1 MRKWP
6 PKDGALILVFLDQLR
21 LASDSGSFRAYR
33 SLLQRFQTFAT
44 AHGTRNGGISEALFI
59 AWLNQELKTSPLR
72 LVVHYARVISRFLDW
87 LVERGTI
94 ASNPIA
100 QLREKY
106 ECHSTAHVLR
116 ALTKARPREAL
127 EALRPPPRYASHLG
141 AIIRE
146 HVERM
151 RTRGL
156 RYRHENR
163 FLHFDRFLQQRAD
176 AEKKPLPALIREYLA
191 CASSAAVRMQR
202 TEVCRTIAKE
212 MNRRGLAALPPRR
225 DRMVMQEMLRSRRRP
240 HIYTVEEV
248 RRLLETARRDAAP
261 HAPLR
266 PLTLYTMLVLA
277 YCAGLRLGEIVRLK
291 LGDLD
296 LAADCIEVH
305 DTKFFKSRRLP
316 LSVTAMNTLRDYLKA
331 RQETGAPVDSDAP
344 LFWHA
349 KGGYRYVT
357 AGAHLR
363 RLIRVAGLKKTGGRR
378 GPRIHDLRHTFVVHR
393 MTKWYEDGINPQSC
407 LPYLAAYLGHRDIH
421 STLVYLTI
429 TQELLQHASQ
439 RFRTSETEVLQVIQ
453 ESH

>member
-6 PKDGALILVFLDQLR
+6 HQDGALIIAFLNQIR
-21 LASDSGSFRAYR
+21 LASHSGSFRAYR

-44 AHGTRNGGISEALFI
+44 RGTRKGGISEALFR

-87 LVERGTI
+87 LVERRTI
-94 ASNPIA
+94 TSNPIA
-100 QLREKY
+100 QLRGKY
-106 ECHSTAHVLR
+106 ECRSTAHVLR

-151 RTRGL
+151 RTRGF

-163 FLHFDRFLQQRAD
+163 FLHFDRFLQKRAD
-176 AEKKPLPALIREYLA
+176 AKAQPLPVLFREYVA
-191 CASSAAVRMQR
+191 CAPSAALRVQR
-202 TEVCRTIAKE
+202 LEVCRTIARE
-212 MNRRGLAALPPRR
+212 MNRRDLTVPLPKQ

-240 HIYTVEEV
+240 HIYTVDEV
-248 RRLLETARRDAAP
+248 VRLLESARCDEAP

-296 LAADCIEVH
+296 LAADCIEVR

-316 LSVTAMNTLRDYLKA
+316 LSATAMNALRDYLKA
-331 RQETGAPVDSDAP
+331 RQKTGAPIDSGAP

-363 RLIRVAGLKKTGGRR
+363 RLIRVAGLRKTAGRK

-393 MTKWYEDGINPQSC
+393 MTKWYEQGINPQSQ
-407 LPYLAAYLGHRDIH
+407 LPFLSAYLGHRDIH

-439 RFRTSETEVLQVIQ
+439 RFRTSETEVLQAIQ
-453 ESH
+453 ESN